1 MMGYILRAIDET
13 ETIKISAA
21 ITTDVVEEAA
31 KIHKLSKTTSA
42 ALGRVLTAAA
52 IIGSWQKNEEDSIT
66 LSINGNGPAGKIIA
80 TCKNDGYVKGYV
92 TNPLAD
98 LPIRESDGK
107 IDVSGIVGDGSLTL
121 VMDTGMKEPYTG
133 TVNLTTGELAEDLA
147 VYFLQSDQVPSAV
160 GLGVLVDVDYSI
172 KAAGGFIIQLMPG
185 ATEEQISKLEEN
197 LKKVTNVT
205 SIIDEYNDAEKL
217 IEILMKD
224 INFKVLE
231 KREISYKC
239 NCSREKVED
248 AIISVGPKEIRE
260 ILHEDKK
267 AEVSCYFCDK
277 VYSFDEK
284 DLEIMLKKAEDIN
297 KNREIIIED
306 NF

>member
-1 MMGYILRAIDET
+1 MGYILRAIDET

-52 IIGSWQKNEEDSIT
+52 IIGSWQKNEKDSIT
-66 LSINGNGPAGKIIA
+66 LSINGNGPAGKIVA

-92 TNPLAD
+92 TNPMAD
-98 LPIRESDGK
+98 LPTRETDGK
-107 IDVSGIVGDGSLTL
+107 IDVAGIVGEGNLTL
-121 VMDTGMKEPYTG
+121 VMDTGMKKPYTG
-133 TVNLTTGELAEDLA
+133 TVNLTTGEIAEDLA

-172 KAAGGFIIQLMPG
+172 KAAGGFIIQLMPD

-197 LKKVTNVT
+197 LKGLPSVT
-205 SIIDEYNDAEKL
+205 SILDEYHDAEKL

-224 INFKVLE
+224 IDLKILE
-231 KREISYKC
+231 KREVSYKC

-248 AIISVGPKEIRE
+248 AIISVGPRE
-260 ILHEDKK
+260 IEEILKEDKK

-277 VYSFDEK
+277 VYDFDES
-284 DLEIMLKKAEDIN
+284 DLERMLKKAEDIN
-297 KNREIIIED
+297 KNRKVIIED

>member
-1 MMGYILRAIDET
+1 MGYILRAIDET

-31 KIHKLSKTTSA
+31 RIHKLSKTTSA

-52 IIGSWQKNEEDSIT
+52 IIGSWQKNEKDSIT
-66 LSINGNGPAGKIIA
+66 LSIKGNGAAGSIVA
-80 TCKNDGYVKGYV
+80 TCKNDGFVKGYV
-92 TNPLAD
+92 TNPMAD

-107 IDVSGIVGDGSLTL
+107 IDVAGIVGEGNLTL
-121 VMDTGMKEPYTG
+121 TIDTGMKKPYTG
-133 TVNLTTGELAEDLA
+133 TVNLTTGEIAEDLA

-172 KAAGGFIIQLMPG
+172 KAAGGFIIQLMPD
-185 ATEEQISKLEEN
+185 ASEEQISKLEEN
-197 LKKVTNVT
+197 LKGLPSVT
-205 SIIDEYNDAEKL
+205 SILDEYHDAEKL

-224 INFKVLE
+224 IDFKILE
-231 KREISYKC
+231 KRDIAYKC

-248 AIISVGPKEIRE
+248 AIVSVGPKEIEE
-260 ILHEDKK
+260 ILREEKK

-277 VYSFDEK
+277 VYNFEEE
-284 DLEIMLKKAEDIN
+284 DLERMLKKAKDIN
-297 KNREIIIED
+297 KNREIIIKD
-306 NF
+306 DF

>member
-1 MMGYILRAIDET
+1 MGYILRAIDES

-52 IIGSWQKNEEDSIT
+52 IIGSWQKNEKDSIT
-66 LSINGNGPAGKIIA
+66 LSINGNGPAGKIVA

-92 TNPLAD
+92 TNPGAD
-98 LPIRESDGK
+98 LPTREADGK
-107 IDVSGIVGDGSLTL
+107 IDVAGIVGEGNLTL
-121 VMDTGMKEPYTG
+121 VMDTGMKKPYTG
-133 TVNLTTGELAEDLA
+133 TVNLTTGEIAEDLA

-172 KAAGGFIIQLMPG
+172 KAAGGFIIQLMPD

-197 LKKVTNVT
+197 LKGLPSVT
-205 SIIDEYNDAEKL
+205 SILDEYHDAEKL

-224 INFKVLE
+224 IDFKILE
-231 KREISYKC
+231 KREITYKC

-248 AIISVGPKEIRE
+248 AIVSVGPRE
-260 ILHEDKK
+260 IEEILREDKK

-277 VYSFDEK
+277 VYNFDES
-284 DLEIMLKKAEDIN
+284 DLERMVKKAEDIN
-297 KNREIIIED
+297 KNREIVIHD

>member
-1 MMGYILRAIDET
+1 MGYILRAIDES

-52 IIGSWQKNEEDSIT
+52 IIGSWQKNEKDSIT
-66 LSINGNGPAGKIIA
+66 LSINGNGPAGKIVA

-92 TNPLAD
+92 TNPGAD
-98 LPIRESDGK
+98 LPTREADGK
-107 IDVSGIVGDGSLTL
+107 IDVAGIVGEGNLTL
-121 VMDTGMKEPYTG
+121 VMDTGMKKSYTG
-133 TVNLTTGELAEDLA
+133 TVNLTTGEIAEDLA

-172 KAAGGFIIQLMPG
+172 KAAGGFIIQLMPD

-197 LKKVTNVT
+197 LKGLPSVT
-205 SIIDEYNDAEKL
+205 SILDEYHDAEKL

-224 INFKVLE
+224 IDFKILE
-231 KREISYKC
+231 KREITYKC

-248 AIISVGPKEIRE
+248 AIVSVGPRE
-260 ILHEDKK
+260 IEEILREDKK

-277 VYSFDEK
+277 VYNFDES
-284 DLEIMLKKAEDIN
+284 DLERMVKKAEDIN
-297 KNREIIIED
+297 KNREIVIHD

>member
-1 MMGYILRAIDET
+1 MGYILRAIDET

-31 KIHKLSKTTSA
+31 RIHKLSKTTSA

-52 IIGSWQKNEEDSIT
+52 IIGSWQKNEKDSIT
-66 LSINGNGPAGKIIA
+66 LSIKGNGAAGSIVA
-80 TCKNDGYVKGYV
+80 TCKNDGFVKGYV
-92 TNPLAD
+92 TNPMAD

-107 IDVSGIVGDGSLTL
+107 IDVAGIVGEGNLTL
-121 VMDTGMKEPYTG
+121 TIDTGMKKPYTG
-133 TVNLTTGELAEDLA
+133 TVNLTTGEIAEDLA

-172 KAAGGFIIQLMPG
+172 KAAGGFIIQLMPD
-185 ATEEQISKLEEN
+185 ASEEQISKLEEN
-197 LKKVTNVT
+197 LKGLPSVT
-205 SIIDEYNDAEKL
+205 SILDEYHDAEKL

-224 INFKVLE
+224 IDFKILE
-231 KREISYKC
+231 KRDIAYKC

-248 AIISVGPKEIRE
+248 AIVSVGPKEIEE
-260 ILHEDKK
+260 ILREEKK

-277 VYSFDEK
+277 VYNFEEE
-284 DLEIMLKKAEDIN
+284 DLERMLKKAKDIN
-297 KNREIIIED
+297 KNREIIIND
-306 NF
+306 DF

>member
-1 MMGYILRAIDET
+1 MGYILRAIDES

-52 IIGSWQKNEEDSIT
+52 IIGSWQKNEKDSIT
-66 LSINGNGPAGKIIA
+66 LSINGNGPAGKIVA
-80 TCKNDGYVKGYV
+80 TCKNDGCVKGYV
-92 TNPLAD
+92 TNPMAD
-98 LPIRESDGK
+98 LPTREADGK
-107 IDVSGIVGDGSLTL
+107 IDVAGIVGEGNLTL
-121 VMDTGMKEPYTG
+121 VMDTGMKKPYTG
-133 TVNLTTGELAEDLA
+133 TVNLTTGEIAEDLA
-147 VYFLQSDQVPSAV
+147 IYFLQSDQVPSAV

-172 KAAGGFIIQLMPG
+172 KAAGGFIIQLMPD

-197 LKKVTNVT
+197 LKGLPSVT
-205 SIIDEYNDAEKL
+205 SILDEYHEAEKL

-224 INFKVLE
+224 IDFKILE
-231 KREISYKC
+231 KREITYKC

-248 AIISVGPKEIRE
+248 AIVSVGPKEIEE
-260 ILHEDKK
+260 ILREDKK

-277 VYSFDEK
+277 VYNFDES
-284 DLEIMLKKAEDIN
+284 DLERMVKKAEDIN
-297 KNREIIIED
+297 KNREIVIHD

>member
-1 MMGYILRAIDET
+1 MGYILRAIDET

-21 ITTDVVEEAA
+21 ITTDVVEEAT

-42 ALGRVLTAAA
+42 ALGRVLTAAS

-66 LSINGNGPAGKIIA
+66 LSINGDGPAGRIVA
-80 TCKNDGYVKGYV
+80 TCKNDGFVKGYV
-92 TNPLAD
+92 TNPTAD

-107 IDVSGIVGDGSLTL
+107 IDVSGIVGKGNLTL
-121 VMDTGMKEPYTG
+121 VMDTGMKKPYTG
-133 TVNLTTGELAEDLA
+133 TVNLTTGEIAEDLA
-147 VYFLQSDQVPSAV
+147 VYFSQSDQVPSAV

-172 KAAGGFIIQLMPG
+172 KAAGGFIIQLMPD

-197 LKKVTNVT
+197 LKNLPSVT
-205 SIIDEYNDAEKL
+205 SILDEYHDAEKL
-217 IEILMKD
+217 IEIIMKD
-224 INFKVLE
+224 MNFKILE
-231 KREISYKC
+231 KREITYKC

-248 AIISVGPKEIRE
+248 AIVSVGPKEIEE
-260 ILHEDKK
+260 ILREDKK

-277 VYSFDEK
+277 VYNFDES
-284 DLEIMLKKAEDIN
+284 DLERMLKKAKDIN
-297 KNREIIIED
+297 KNRKIIIQD

>member
-1 MMGYILRAIDET
+1 MGYILRAIDET

-21 ITTDVVEEAA
+21 ITSDVVEEAA
-31 KIHKLSKTTSA
+31 RIHKLSKTTSA

-52 IIGSWQKNEEDSIT
+52 IIGSWQKNEKDSIT
-66 LSINGNGPAGKIIA
+66 LSIKGNGAAGSIVA
-80 TCKNDGYVKGYV
+80 TCKNDGFVKGYV
-92 TNPLAD
+92 TNPQAD

-107 IDVSGIVGDGSLTL
+107 IDVAGIVGDGNLTL
-121 VMDTGMKEPYTG
+121 TIDTGMKKPYTG
-133 TVNLTTGELAEDLA
+133 TVNLTTGEIAEDLA

-172 KAAGGFIIQLMPG
+172 KAAGGFIIQLMPD

-197 LKKVTNVT
+197 LKGLPSVT
-205 SIIDEYNDAEKL
+205 SILDQYHDAEKL

-224 INFKVLE
+224 IDFKILE
-231 KREISYKC
+231 KRDIAYKC

-248 AIISVGPKEIRE
+248 AIVSVGPRE
-260 ILHEDKK
+260 IEEVLREDKK

-277 VYSFDEK
+277 VYNFEGE
-284 DLEIMLKKAEDIN
+284 DLERMLKKAKDIN

>member
-1 MMGYILRAIDET
+1 MGYILRAIDES

-52 IIGSWQKNEEDSIT
+52 IIGSWQKNEKDSIT
-66 LSINGNGPAGKIIA
+66 LSINGNGSAGKIVA

-92 TNPLAD
+92 TNPGAD
-98 LPIRESDGK
+98 LPTREADGK
-107 IDVSGIVGDGSLTL
+107 IDVAGIVGEGNLTL
-121 VMDTGMKEPYTG
+121 VMDTGMKKPYTG
-133 TVNLTTGELAEDLA
+133 TVNLTTGEIAEDLA

-172 KAAGGFIIQLMPG
+172 KAAGGFIIQLMPD

-197 LKKVTNVT
+197 LKDLSSVT
-205 SIIDEYNDAEKL
+205 SILDEYHDAEKL

-224 INFKVLE
+224 IDFKILE
-231 KREISYKC
+231 KREITYKC

-248 AIISVGPKEIRE
+248 AIVSVGPRE
-260 ILHEDKK
+260 IEEILREDKK

-277 VYSFDEK
+277 VYDFDES
-284 DLEIMLKKAEDIN
+284 DLERMLKKAEDIN
-297 KNREIIIED
+297 KNRKIVIHD

>member
-1 MMGYILRAIDET
+1 MGYILRAIDES

-31 KIHKLSKTTSA
+31 RIHKLSKTTSA

-52 IIGSWQKNEEDSIT
+52 IIGSWQKNEKDSIT
-66 LSINGNGPAGKIIA
+66 LSINGDGPAGKIVA

-92 TNPLAD
+92 TNPMAD
-98 LPIRESDGK
+98 LPTREADGK
-107 IDVSGIVGDGSLTL
+107 IDVAGIVGEGNLTL
-121 VMDTGMKEPYTG
+121 VMDTGMKKPYTG
-133 TVNLTTGELAEDLA
+133 TVNLTTGEIAEDLA

-172 KAAGGFIIQLMPG
+172 KAAGGFIIQLMPD

-197 LKKVTNVT
+197 LKGLPSVT
-205 SIIDEYNDAEKL
+205 SILDEYHDAEKL

-224 INFKVLE
+224 IDFKILE
-231 KREISYKC
+231 KREITYKC

-248 AIISVGPKEIRE
+248 AIVSVGPKEIEE
-260 ILHEDKK
+260 ILREDKK

-277 VYSFDEK
+277 VYDFDES
-284 DLEIMLKKAEDIN
+284 DLERMLKKAEDIN
-297 KNREIIIED
+297 KNREILIHD

>member
-1 MMGYILRAIDET
+1 MGYILRAIDET

-52 IIGSWQKNEEDSIT
+52 IIGSWQKNEKDSIT
-66 LSINGNGPAGKIIA
+66 LSINGDGPAGKIVA

-92 TNPLAD
+92 TNPGAD
-98 LPIRESDGK
+98 LPTREADGK
-107 IDVSGIVGDGSLTL
+107 IDVAGIVGEGNLTL
-121 VMDTGMKEPYTG
+121 VMDTGMKKPYTG
-133 TVNLTTGELAEDLA
+133 TVNLTTGEIAEDLA

-172 KAAGGFIIQLMPG
+172 KAAGGFIIQLMPD

-197 LKKVTNVT
+197 LKGLPSVT
-205 SIIDEYNDAEKL
+205 SILNEYHDAEKL

-224 INFKVLE
+224 IDFKILE
-231 KREISYKC
+231 KREITYKC

-248 AIISVGPKEIRE
+248 AIVSVGPRE
-260 ILHEDKK
+260 IEEILREDKK

-277 VYSFDEK
+277 VYDFDES
-284 DLEIMLKKAEDIN
+284 DLERMLKKAEDIN
-297 KNREIIIED
+297 KNREIVIHD

>member
-1 MMGYILRAIDET
+1 MGYILRAIDET

-21 ITTDVVEEAA
+21 ITSDVVEEAA
-31 KIHKLSKTTSA
+31 RIHKLSKTTSA

-52 IIGSWQKNEEDSIT
+52 IIGSWQKNEKDSIT
-66 LSINGNGPAGKIIA
+66 LSIKGNGAAGSIVA
-80 TCKNDGYVKGYV
+80 TCKNDGFVKGYV
-92 TNPLAD
+92 TNPQAD

-107 IDVSGIVGDGSLTL
+107 IDVAGIVGDGNLTL
-121 VMDTGMKEPYTG
+121 TIDTGMKKPYTG
-133 TVNLTTGELAEDLA
+133 TVNLTTGEIAEDLA

-172 KAAGGFIIQLMPG
+172 KAAGGFIIQLMPD

-197 LKKVTNVT
+197 LKGLPSVT
-205 SIIDEYNDAEKL
+205 SILDQYHDAEKL

-224 INFKVLE
+224 IDFKILE
-231 KREISYKC
+231 KRDIAYKC
-239 NCSREKVED
+239 NCTREKVED
-248 AIISVGPKEIRE
+248 AIVSVGPRE
-260 ILHEDKK
+260 IEEILREDKK

-277 VYSFDEK
+277 VYNFEEE
-284 DLEIMLKKAEDIN
+284 DLERMLKKAKDIN

>member
-1 MMGYILRAIDET
+1 MGYILRAIDET

-52 IIGSWQKNEEDSIT
+52 IIGSWQKNEKDSIT
-66 LSINGNGPAGKIIA
+66 LSINGNGPAGKIVA

-92 TNPLAD
+92 TNPGAD
-98 LPIRESDGK
+98 LPTREADGK
-107 IDVSGIVGDGSLTL
+107 IDVAGIVGEGNLTL
-121 VMDTGMKEPYTG
+121 VMDTGMKKPYTG
-133 TVNLTTGELAEDLA
+133 TVNLTTGEIAEDLA

-172 KAAGGFIIQLMPG
+172 KAAGGFIIQLMPD

-197 LKKVTNVT
+197 LKGLPSVT
-205 SIIDEYNDAEKL
+205 SILDEYHDAEKL

-224 INFKVLE
+224 IDFKILE
-231 KREISYKC
+231 KREITYKC

-248 AIISVGPKEIRE
+248 AIVSVGPKEIEE
-260 ILHEDKK
+260 ILREDKK

-277 VYSFDEK
+277 IYNFDES
-284 DLEIMLKKAEDIN
+284 DLERMLKKAEDIN
-297 KNREIIIED
+297 KNRKVIIQD

>member
-1 MMGYILRAIDET
+1 MGNILRAIDET
-13 ETIKISAA
+13 ETIKISVA

-31 KIHKLSKTTSA
+31 RIHKLSKTTSA

-52 IIGSWQKNEEDSIT
+52 IIGSWQKNEKDSIT
-66 LSINGNGPAGKIIA
+66 LSIKGNGAAGSIVA
-80 TCKNDGYVKGYV
+80 TCKNDGFVKGYV
-92 TNPLAD
+92 TNPMAD

-107 IDVSGIVGDGSLTL
+107 IDVAGIVGEGNLTL
-121 VMDTGMKEPYTG
+121 TIDTGMKKPYTG
-133 TVNLTTGELAEDLA
+133 TVNLTTGEIAEDLA

-160 GLGVLVDVDYSI
+160 GLGVLVDIDYSI
-172 KAAGGFIIQLMPG
+172 KAAGGFIIQLMPD

-197 LKKVTNVT
+197 LKSLPSVT
-205 SIIDEYNDAEKL
+205 SILDQYHDAEKL

-224 INFKVLE
+224 IDFKILE
-231 KREISYKC
+231 KRDIAYKC
-239 NCSREKVED
+239 NCTREKVED
-248 AIISVGPKEIRE
+248 AIVSVGPKEIEE
-260 ILHEDKK
+260 ILREDKK

-277 VYSFDEK
+277 VYNFEES
-284 DLEIMLKKAEDIN
+284 DLERMLKKAKDIN

>member
-1 MMGYILRAIDET
+1 MGYILRAIDES

-52 IIGSWQKNEEDSIT
+52 IIGSWQKNEQDSIT
-66 LSINGNGPAGKIIA
+66 LSINGNGPAGKIVA

-92 TNPLAD
+92 TNPGAD
-98 LPIRESDGK
+98 LPTREADGK
-107 IDVSGIVGDGSLTL
+107 IDVAGIVGEGNLTL
-121 VMDTGMKEPYTG
+121 VMDTGMKKPYTG
-133 TVNLTTGELAEDLA
+133 TVNLTTGEIAEDLA

-172 KAAGGFIIQLMPG
+172 KAAGGFIIQLMPD

-197 LKKVTNVT
+197 LKGLPSVT
-205 SIIDEYNDAEKL
+205 SILDQYHDAEKL

-224 INFKVLE
+224 IDFKILE
-231 KREISYKC
+231 KREITYKC

-248 AIISVGPKEIRE
+248 AIVSVGPRE
-260 ILHEDKK
+260 IEEILREDKK

-277 VYSFDEK
+277 VYNFDES
-284 DLEIMLKKAEDIN
+284 DLERMLKKAEDIN
-297 KNREIIIED
+297 KNREIVIHD

>member
-1 MMGYILRAIDET
+1 MGYILRAIDES

-52 IIGSWQKNEEDSIT
+52 IIGSWQKNEKDSIT
-66 LSINGNGPAGKIIA
+66 LSINGNGPAGKIVA

-92 TNPLAD
+92 TNPGAD
-98 LPIRESDGK
+98 LPTREADGK
-107 IDVSGIVGDGSLTL
+107 IDVAGIVGEGNLTL
-121 VMDTGMKEPYTG
+121 VMDTGMKKPYTG
-133 TVNLTTGELAEDLA
+133 TVNLTTGEIAEDLA

-172 KAAGGFIIQLMPG
+172 KAAGGFIIQLMPD

-197 LKKVTNVT
+197 LKGLPSVT
-205 SIIDEYNDAEKL
+205 SILDEYHDAEKL

-224 INFKVLE
+224 IDFKILE
-231 KREISYKC
+231 KIEITYKC

-248 AIISVGPKEIRE
+248 AIVSVGPRE
-260 ILHEDKK
+260 IEEILREDKK

-277 VYSFDEK
+277 VYDFDES
-284 DLEIMLKKAEDIN
+284 DLERMLKKAEDIN
-297 KNREIIIED
+297 KNREIVIHD

>member
-1 MMGYILRAIDET
+1 MGYILRAIDET

-52 IIGSWQKNEEDSIT
+52 IIGSWQKNEQDSIT
-66 LSINGNGPAGKIIA
+66 LSINGNGPAGKIVA

-92 TNPLAD
+92 TNPGAD
-98 LPIRESDGK
+98 LPTREADGK
-107 IDVSGIVGDGSLTL
+107 IDVAGIVGEGNLTL
-121 VMDTGMKEPYTG
+121 VMDTGMKKPYTG
-133 TVNLTTGELAEDLA
+133 TVNLTTGEIAEDLA

-172 KAAGGFIIQLMPG
+172 KAAGGFIIQLMPD

-197 LKKVTNVT
+197 LKELPSVT
-205 SIIDEYNDAEKL
+205 SILDEYHDAEKL

-224 INFKVLE
+224 IDFNILE
-231 KREISYKC
+231 KREITYKC

-248 AIISVGPKEIRE
+248 AIVSVGPRE
-260 ILHEDKK
+260 IEEILREDKK

-277 VYSFDEK
+277 VYDFDES
-284 DLEIMLKKAEDIN
+284 DLERMLKKAEDIN
-297 KNREIIIED
+297 KNRKVIIQD

>member
-1 MMGYILRAIDET
+1 MGYILRAIDES

-52 IIGSWQKNEEDSIT
+52 IIGSWQKNEKDSIT
-66 LSINGNGPAGKIIA
+66 LSINGDGPAGKIVA

-92 TNPLAD
+92 TNPGAD
-98 LPIRESDGK
+98 LPTREADGK
-107 IDVSGIVGDGSLTL
+107 IDVAGIVGEGNLTL
-121 VMDTGMKEPYTG
+121 VMDTGMKKPYTG
-133 TVNLTTGELAEDLA
+133 TVNLTTGEIAEDLA

-172 KAAGGFIIQLMPG
+172 KAAGGFIIQLMPD

-197 LKKVTNVT
+197 LKGLPSVT
-205 SIIDEYNDAEKL
+205 SILDEYHDAEKL

-224 INFKVLE
+224 IDFKILE
-231 KREISYKC
+231 KREITYKC

-248 AIISVGPKEIRE
+248 AIVSVGPRE
-260 ILHEDKK
+260 IEEILREDKK

-277 VYSFDEK
+277 VYNFDES
-284 DLEIMLKKAEDIN
+284 DLERMLKKAEDIN
-297 KNREIIIED
+297 KNREIVIHD

>member
-1 MMGYILRAIDET
+1 MGYILRAIDET
-13 ETIKISAA
+13 ETIKISVA

-31 KIHKLSKTTSA
+31 RIHKLSKTTSA

-52 IIGSWQKNEEDSIT
+52 IIGSWQKNEKDSIT
-66 LSINGNGPAGKIIA
+66 LSIKGNGAAGSIVA
-80 TCKNDGYVKGYV
+80 TCKNDGFVKGYV
-92 TNPLAD
+92 TNPMAD

-107 IDVSGIVGDGSLTL
+107 IDVAGIVGEGNLTL
-121 VMDTGMKEPYTG
+121 TIDTGMKKPYTG
-133 TVNLTTGELAEDLA
+133 TVNLTTGEIAEDLA

-160 GLGVLVDVDYSI
+160 GLGVLVDIDYSI
-172 KAAGGFIIQLMPG
+172 KAAGGFIIQLMPD

-197 LKKVTNVT
+197 LKGLPSVT
-205 SIIDEYNDAEKL
+205 SILDQYHDAEKL

-224 INFKVLE
+224 IDFKILE
-231 KREISYKC
+231 KRDIAYKC
-239 NCSREKVED
+239 NCTREKVED
-248 AIISVGPKEIRE
+248 AIVSVGPKEIEE
-260 ILHEDKK
+260 ILREDKK

-277 VYSFDEK
+277 VYNFEEE
-284 DLEIMLKKAEDIN
+284 DLERMLKKAKDIN

>member
-1 MMGYILRAIDET
+1 MGYILRAIDET

-52 IIGSWQKNEEDSIT
+52 IIGSWQKNEKDSIT
-66 LSINGNGPAGKIIA
+66 LSINGNGPAGKIVA

-92 TNPLAD
+92 TNPGAD
-98 LPIRESDGK
+98 LPTREADGK
-107 IDVSGIVGDGSLTL
+107 IDVAGIVGEGNLTL
-121 VMDTGMKEPYTG
+121 VMDTGMKKPYTG
-133 TVNLTTGELAEDLA
+133 TVNLTTGEIAEDLA

-172 KAAGGFIIQLMPG
+172 KAAGGFIIQLMPD

-197 LKKVTNVT
+197 LKGLPSVT
-205 SIIDEYNDAEKL
+205 SILDEYHDAEKL

-224 INFKVLE
+224 IDFKILE
-231 KREISYKC
+231 KREITYKC

-248 AIISVGPKEIRE
+248 AIVSVGPRE
-260 ILHEDKK
+260 IEEILREDKK

-277 VYSFDEK
+277 VYNFDES
-284 DLEIMLKKAEDIN
+284 DLERMVKKAEDIN
-297 KNREIIIED
+297 KNREIVIHD

>member
-1 MMGYILRAIDET
+1 MGYILRAIDET

-52 IIGSWQKNEEDSIT
+52 IIGSWQKNEKDSIT
-66 LSINGNGPAGKIIA
+66 LSINGNGPAGKIVA

-92 TNPLAD
+92 TNPGAD
-98 LPIRESDGK
+98 LPTREADGK
-107 IDVSGIVGDGSLTL
+107 IDVAGIVGEGNLTL
-121 VMDTGMKEPYTG
+121 VMDTGMKKPYTG
-133 TVNLTTGELAEDLA
+133 TVNLTTGEIAEDLA

-172 KAAGGFIIQLMPG
+172 KAAGGFIIQLMPD

-197 LKKVTNVT
+197 LKGLPSVT
-205 SIIDEYNDAEKL
+205 SILDEYHDAEKL

-224 INFKVLE
+224 IDFKILE
-231 KREISYKC
+231 KREITYKC

-248 AIISVGPKEIRE
+248 AIVSVGPRE
-260 ILHEDKK
+260 IEEILREDKK

-277 VYSFDEK
+277 VYNFDES
-284 DLEIMLKKAEDIN
+284 DLERMLKKAEDIN
-297 KNREIIIED
+297 KNREILIHD

>member
-1 MMGYILRAIDET
+1 MGYILRAIDES

-52 IIGSWQKNEEDSIT
+52 IIGSWQKNEKDSIT
-66 LSINGNGPAGKIIA
+66 LSINGNGPAGKIVA

-92 TNPLAD
+92 TNPGAD
-98 LPIRESDGK
+98 LPTREADGK
-107 IDVSGIVGDGSLTL
+107 INVAGIVGEGNLTL
-121 VMDTGMKEPYTG
+121 VMDTGMKKPYTG
-133 TVNLTTGELAEDLA
+133 TVNLTTGEIAEDLA

-172 KAAGGFIIQLMPG
+172 KAAGGFIIQLMPD

-197 LKKVTNVT
+197 LKGLPSVT
-205 SIIDEYNDAEKL
+205 SILDEYHDAEKL

-224 INFKVLE
+224 IDFKILE
-231 KREISYKC
+231 KREITYKC

-248 AIISVGPKEIRE
+248 AIVSVGPRE
-260 ILHEDKK
+260 IEEILREDKK

-277 VYSFDEK
+277 VYNFDES
-284 DLEIMLKKAEDIN
+284 DLERMLKKAEDIN
-297 KNREIIIED
+297 KNRKVIIQD

>member
-1 MMGYILRAIDET
+1 MGYILRAIDET

-31 KIHKLSKTTSA
+31 RIHKLSKATSA

-52 IIGSWQKNEEDSIT
+52 IIGSWQKNEKDSIT
-66 LSINGNGPAGKIIA
+66 LSIKGNGAAGSIVA
-80 TCKNDGYVKGYV
+80 TCKNDGFVKGYV
-92 TNPLAD
+92 TNPQAD

-107 IDVSGIVGDGSLTL
+107 IDVAGIVGDGNLTL
-121 VMDTGMKEPYTG
+121 TIDTGMKKPYTG
-133 TVNLTTGELAEDLA
+133 TVNLTTGEIAEDLA

-172 KAAGGFIIQLMPG
+172 KAAGGFIIQLMPD
-185 ATEEQISKLEEN
+185 ASEEQISKLEEN
-197 LKKVTNVT
+197 LKGLPSVT
-205 SIIDEYNDAEKL
+205 SILDEYHDAEKL

-224 INFKVLE
+224 IDFKILE
-231 KREISYKC
+231 KRDIDYKC

-248 AIISVGPKEIRE
+248 AIVSVGPKEIEE
-260 ILHEDKK
+260 ILREDKK

-277 VYSFDEK
+277 VYNFNES
-284 DLEIMLKKAEDIN
+284 DLERMLKKAEDIN
-297 KNREIIIED
+297 KNREIVIHD

>member
-1 MMGYILRAIDET
+1 MGYILRAIDES

-52 IIGSWQKNEEDSIT
+52 IIGSWQKNEKDSIT
-66 LSINGNGPAGKIIA
+66 LSINGNGPAGKIVA

-92 TNPLAD
+92 TNPMAD
-98 LPIRESDGK
+98 LPTRETDGK
-107 IDVSGIVGDGSLTL
+107 IDVAGIVGEGNLTL
-121 VMDTGMKEPYTG
+121 VMDTGMKKPYTG
-133 TVNLTTGELAEDLA
+133 TVNLTTGEIAEDLA

-172 KAAGGFIIQLMPG
+172 KAAGGFIIQLMPD

-197 LKKVTNVT
+197 LKDLPSVT
-205 SIIDEYNDAEKL
+205 SILDEYHDAEKL

-224 INFKVLE
+224 IDFKILE
-231 KREISYKC
+231 KREITYKC

-248 AIISVGPKEIRE
+248 AIVSVGPRE
-260 ILHEDKK
+260 IEEILREDKK

-277 VYSFDEK
+277 VYNFDES
-284 DLEIMLKKAEDIN
+284 DLERMLKKAEDIN
-297 KNREIIIED
+297 KNREILIHD

>member
-1 MMGYILRAIDET
+1 MGYILRAIDES

-52 IIGSWQKNEEDSIT
+52 IIGSWQKNEKDSIT
-66 LSINGNGPAGKIIA
+66 LSINGNGPAGKIVA

-92 TNPLAD
+92 TNPGAD
-98 LPIRESDGK
+98 LPTREADGK
-107 IDVSGIVGDGSLTL
+107 IDVAGIVGEGNLTL
-121 VMDTGMKEPYTG
+121 VMDTGMKKPYTG
-133 TVNLTTGELAEDLA
+133 TVNLTTGEIAEDLA

-172 KAAGGFIIQLMPG
+172 KAAGGFIIQLMPD

-197 LKKVTNVT
+197 LKGLPSVT
-205 SIIDEYNDAEKL
+205 SILDEYHDAEKL

-224 INFKVLE
+224 IDFKILE
-231 KREISYKC
+231 KREITYKC

-248 AIISVGPKEIRE
+248 AIVSVGPKEIEE
-260 ILHEDKK
+260 ILREDKK

-277 VYSFDEK
+277 VYNFDES
-284 DLEIMLKKAEDIN
+284 DLERMVKKAEDIN
-297 KNREIIIED
+297 KNREIVIHD

>member
-1 MMGYILRAIDET
+1 MGYILRAIDES

-52 IIGSWQKNEEDSIT
+52 IIGSWQKNEQDSIT
-66 LSINGNGPAGKIIA
+66 LSINGNGPAGKIVA

-92 TNPLAD
+92 TNPGAD
-98 LPIRESDGK
+98 LPTREADGK
-107 IDVSGIVGDGSLTL
+107 IDVAGIVGEGNLTL
-121 VMDTGMKEPYTG
+121 VMDTGMKKPYTG
-133 TVNLTTGELAEDLA
+133 TVNLTTGEIAEDLA

-172 KAAGGFIIQLMPG
+172 KAAGGFIIQLMPD

-197 LKKVTNVT
+197 LKGLPSVT
-205 SIIDEYNDAEKL
+205 SILDEYHDAEKL

-224 INFKVLE
+224 IDFKILE
-231 KREISYKC
+231 KREITYKC

-248 AIISVGPKEIRE
+248 AIVSVGPKEIEE
-260 ILHEDKK
+260 ILREDKK

-277 VYSFDEK
+277 VYNFDES
-284 DLEIMLKKAEDIN
+284 DLERMLKKAEDIN
-297 KNREIIIED
+297 KNREIVIHD

>member
-1 MMGYILRAIDET
+1 MGYILRAIDET

-31 KIHKLSKTTSA
+31 RIHKLSKTTSA

-52 IIGSWQKNEEDSIT
+52 IIGSWQKNEKDSIT
-66 LSINGNGPAGKIIA
+66 LSIKGNGAAGSIVA
-80 TCKNDGYVKGYV
+80 TCKNDGFVKGYV
-92 TNPLAD
+92 TNPMAD

-107 IDVSGIVGDGSLTL
+107 IDVAGIVGEGNLTL
-121 VMDTGMKEPYTG
+121 TIDTGMKKPYTG
-133 TVNLTTGELAEDLA
+133 TVNLTTGEIAEDLA

-172 KAAGGFIIQLMPG
+172 KAAGGFIIQLMPD
-185 ATEEQISKLEEN
+185 ASEEQISKLEEN
-197 LKKVTNVT
+197 LKGLPSVT
-205 SIIDEYNDAEKL
+205 SILDEYHDAEKL

-224 INFKVLE
+224 IDFKILE
-231 KREISYKC
+231 KRDIVYKC

-248 AIISVGPKEIRE
+248 AIVSVGPKEIEE
-260 ILHEDKK
+260 ILREEKK

-277 VYSFDEK
+277 VYNFEEE
-284 DLEIMLKKAEDIN
+284 DLERMLKKAKDIN
-297 KNREIIIED
+297 KNREIIIND
-306 NF
+306 DF

>member
-1 MMGYILRAIDET
+1 MGYILRAIDET

-21 ITTDVVEEAA
+21 ITTDVVEEAT

-42 ALGRVLTAAA
+42 ALGRVLTAAS

-66 LSINGNGPAGKIIA
+66 LSINGDGPAGRIVA
-80 TCKNDGYVKGYV
+80 TCKNDGFVKGYV
-92 TNPLAD
+92 TNPTAD

-107 IDVSGIVGDGSLTL
+107 IDVSGIVGKGNLTL
-121 VMDTGMKEPYTG
+121 VMDTGMKKPYTG
-133 TVNLTTGELAEDLA
+133 TVNLTTGEIAEDLA
-147 VYFLQSDQVPSAV
+147 VYFSQSDQVPSAV

-172 KAAGGFIIQLMPG
+172 KAAGGFIIQLMPD

-197 LKKVTNVT
+197 LKNLPSVT
-205 SIIDEYNDAEKL
+205 SILDEYHDAEKL

-224 INFKVLE
+224 MNFKILE
-231 KREISYKC
+231 KREITYKC

-248 AIISVGPKEIRE
+248 AIVSVGPKEIEE
-260 ILHEDKK
+260 ILREDKK

-277 VYSFDEK
+277 VYNFDES
-284 DLEIMLKKAEDIN
+284 DLERMLKKAKDIN
-297 KNREIIIED
+297 KNRKIIIQD

>member
-1 MMGYILRAIDET
+1 MGYILRAIDET

-52 IIGSWQKNEEDSIT
+52 IIGSWQKNEQDSIT
-66 LSINGNGPAGKIIA
+66 LSINGNGPAGKIVA

-92 TNPLAD
+92 TNPGAD
-98 LPIRESDGK
+98 LPTREADGK
-107 IDVSGIVGDGSLTL
+107 IDVAGIVGEGNLTL
-121 VMDTGMKEPYTG
+121 VMDTGMKKPYTG
-133 TVNLTTGELAEDLA
+133 TVNLTTGEIAEDLA

-172 KAAGGFIIQLMPG
+172 KAAGGFIIQLMPD

-197 LKKVTNVT
+197 LKGLPSVT
-205 SIIDEYNDAEKL
+205 SILDEYHDAEKL

-224 INFKVLE
+224 IDFKILE
-231 KREISYKC
+231 KREITYKC
-239 NCSREKVED
+239 NCSR
-248 AIISVGPKEIRE
+248 
-260 ILHEDKK
+260 
-267 AEVSCYFCDK
+267 
-277 VYSFDEK
+277 
-284 DLEIMLKKAEDIN
+284 
-297 KNREIIIED
+297 
-306 NF
+306 